1 MYLFPCPLSRIVL
14 RGQEIVN
21 SVVPNSNGVFDFQKT
36 YQLSEEEVRLPPGLS
51 GPPAWKCGR
60 DALESKDLEF
70 YDLKACQNSPGA
82 GPRATLINSP

>member
-1 MYLFPCPLSRIVL
+1 ML

-51 GPPAWKCGR
+51 GPPAWKCGW

-82 GPRATLINSP
+82 GPRATLIKST